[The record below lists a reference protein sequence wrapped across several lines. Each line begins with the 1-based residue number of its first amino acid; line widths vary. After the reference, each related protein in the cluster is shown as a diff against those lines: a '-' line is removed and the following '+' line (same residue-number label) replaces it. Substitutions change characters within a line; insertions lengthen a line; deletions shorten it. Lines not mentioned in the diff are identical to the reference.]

1 MTEREKQYPID
12 ILTAF
17 AERTVKRLWV
27 IIILLIVMLVAT
39 NAGWIWYNAQ
49 FEDVTTTTQEVTQD
63 VETGE
68 GSAIISGIGDVYGE
82 GYADGQGDNNQDQ
95 NP

>member
-1 MTEREKQYPID
+1 MRENEQYPID

-17 AERTVKRLWV
+17 AERTVKRLWI
-27 IIILLIVMLVAT
+27 IIILLIVLLVAT

-49 FEDVTTTTQEVTQD
+49 FEDVTTTQEVTQD
-63 VETGE
+63 VDTGE

-82 GYADGQGDNNQDQ
+82 GTSDGQGYDNDQ

>member
-1 MTEREKQYPID
+1 MRENEQYPID

-17 AERTVKRLWV
+17 AERTVKRLWI
-27 IIILLIVMLVAT
+27 IIILLIVLLVAT

-49 FEDVTTTTQEVTQD
+49 FEDVTTTIEQEVEQD
-63 VETGE
+63 
-68 GSAIISGIGDVYGE
+68 ADSGNNSFVGGDYYGE
-82 GYADGQGDNNQDQ
+82 ADGQDNGQGNDQ